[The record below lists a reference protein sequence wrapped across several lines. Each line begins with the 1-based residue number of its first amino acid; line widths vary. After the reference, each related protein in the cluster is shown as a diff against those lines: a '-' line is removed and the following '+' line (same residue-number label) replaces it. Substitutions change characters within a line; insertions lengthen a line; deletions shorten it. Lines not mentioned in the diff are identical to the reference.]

1 MSKQESDA
9 AQKAAMDEDEPDEW
23 YVDQPELRP
32 YLPKLGARD
41 VVRKGQEENAGKTGA
56 KANMATN
63 DYENT
68 KLTDCYFEKKDWRQ
82 CTAEMER
89 FKSCWKQQGN
99 DHRTDMKDA

>member
-9 AQKAAMDEDEPDEW
+9 ARKSAVDDDEPDDW
-23 YVDQPELRP
+23 DKRIFN
-32 YLPKLGARD
+32 
-41 VVRKGQEENAGKTGA
+41 ENA
-56 KANMATN
+56 
-63 DYENT
+63 

-99 DHRTDMKDA
+99 DQRTDMKDA